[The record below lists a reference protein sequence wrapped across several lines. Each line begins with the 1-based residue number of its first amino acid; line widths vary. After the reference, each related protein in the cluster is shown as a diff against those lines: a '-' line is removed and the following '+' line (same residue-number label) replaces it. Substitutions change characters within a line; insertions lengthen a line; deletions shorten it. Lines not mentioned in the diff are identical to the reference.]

1 MKKLMVGVGYADV
14 KDAETGDAGGL
25 QMLFDVQQAKNIA
38 SYVHE
43 GCVCCTV
50 VSVAC
55 KLCQSDY
62 TACHL
67 TQFNVQKLQWNIFK
81 KIWVVWGRKRYLDNT
96 YINPDCSKYLAK

>member
-67 TQFNVQKLQWNIFK
+67 TQFNVQKLQ
-81 KIWVVWGRKRYLDNT
+81 
-96 YINPDCSKYLAK
+96 